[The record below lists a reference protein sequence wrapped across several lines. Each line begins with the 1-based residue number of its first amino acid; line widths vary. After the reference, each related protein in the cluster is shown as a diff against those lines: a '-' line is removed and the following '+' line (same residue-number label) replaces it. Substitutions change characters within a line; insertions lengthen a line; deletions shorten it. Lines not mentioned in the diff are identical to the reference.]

1 MIFIALI
8 DTQAGEDD
16 GAYEAMSGLRGD
28 GVVTPLLI
36 GRVFEESDILLLLH
50 SREMEALDNYLI
62 EHVRS
67 IEASQELVVVPI
79 YEFILLS
86 AFDQIVEFGE
96 ESEEPAEAEA
106 PAGPASEP
114 DEELLMIMAR
124 VDVAPRMDAA
134 VHAAVRSLEGD
145 DGVVPLMTGHT
156 FHSKEFD
163 LVLFFLARD
172 LEAAWEYGKAIRAI
186 DGVWDTRFSVIAH
199 FEPLVPLERF
209 REYAAGGAT

>member
-16 GAYEAMSGLRGD
+16 GAYEAMAGLRGD

-50 SREMEALDNYLI
+50 SEEMEALDNYLI

-96 ESEEPAEAEA
+96 EPSEPAEAEA

-124 VDVAPRMDAA
+124 VDVAPRTDAA

-172 LEAAWEYGKAIRAI
+172 LEAAWEYGKQIRAI

-209 REYAAGGAT
+209 REYAVGGAT